1 MAAVTLER
9 PEGLKSEASTL
20 SVPRKKPRLRVG
32 LIADSRYQPRWLA
45 RAFTG
50 VAASDVAEIAVIAE
64 LGVPPAMPPWPWRA
78 YRDLDHRVFGRGED
92 LLQPTDLAQAL
103 ARADVQKLDAVNAD
117 ACAQLRAHDLDIAF
131 VLGEIPAGALA
142 DVARYGVWRYG
153 FGPHGA
159 TPAGAAAIRETIEG
173 APLTASALLAR
184 LPGDYCE
191 RVLCRSW
198 SRTFPL
204 SLSRT
209 WRGLL
214 PKTSEFVLRA
224 LTRLHAAGPEWIA
237 ECDRAGAASEA
248 AAPDTAD
255 CLRHLARLAPNIAS
269 RALQRLLFVDQWF
282 IGFRFGDERDWHGD
296 LRRFRLLMPP
306 TDRFWADPFPIERCG
321 RHFIFFE
328 ELVFSRGKA
337 HISVMEVN
345 EDGRWSPPVP
355 VLERDYH
362 LSYPFLIEH
371 GGELYMVPETGHNRT
386 VELYRCTSFPD
397 RWRLEKVLL
406 EDVCSADATLHQ
418 SAGKWWM
425 FVGLFAEGSEFN
437 EGAEELHVFHADDL
451 LDKWQPHAAN
461 PVKSDVRSAR
471 PAGALFS
478 RDGALYRPAQIGVP
492 LYGSGVSINRV
503 LRLTPDEYLE
513 REVQQIL
520 PRHPGNVLGL
530 HTVNRAG
537 RFSVIDGFARNR
549 RI

>member
-9 PEGLKSEASTL
+9 PERLNSEASAL
-20 SVPRKKPRLRVG
+20 STPKTKPRLRVG
-32 LIADSRYQPRWLA
+32 LIADSRCQPRWLVQ
-45 RAFTG
+45 AFAG
-50 VAASDVAEIAVIAE
+50 VAASEVAEITVIAE
-64 LGVPPAMPPWPWRA
+64 LGVPPATMPWLWRA
-78 YRDLDHRVFGRGED
+78 YRGLDHRVFGRGED
-92 LLQPTDLAQAL
+92 LLQSIDLVRAVAHATAL
-103 ARADVQKLDAVNAD
+103 KLDGASANWR
-117 ACAQLRAHDLDIAF
+117 AQLQAHDLDIVF
-131 VLGEIPAGALA
+131 VLGDIPAGALA

-153 FGPHGA
+153 FGPDGA
-159 TPAGAAAIRETIEG
+159 TPAGAAAIRETVEG
-173 APLTASALLAR
+173 MPVTASALLAR
-184 LPGDYCE
+184 VPGDHCE

-224 LTRLHAAGPEWIA
+224 LARLHRFGPGWMA
-237 ECDRAGAASEA
+237 ECDRASAATEA
-248 AAPDTAD
+248 AAPEVRD
-255 CLRHLARLAPNIAS
+255 CVRHLRRLAPHIAS
-269 RALQRLLFVDQWF
+269 RSLQRLLFVDQWF
-282 IGFRFGDERDWHGD
+282 IGFRFGNEPEWHGD
-296 LRRFRLLMPP
+296 LRQFSLLMPP

-328 ELVFSRGKA
+328 ELVFARGKA

-386 VELYRCTSFPD
+386 VELYRCLSFPD

-406 EDVCSADATLHQ
+406 EDVCSADATFHQ
-418 SAGKWWM
+418 SDGKWWM
-425 FVGLFAEGSEFN
+425 FVGLFAKGSEFA
-437 EGAEELHVFHADDL
+437 EGAEELHLFHAGDL
-451 LDKWQPHAAN
+451 LGKWHPHAAN

-471 PAGALFS
+471 PAGALYPMG
-478 RDGALYRPAQIGVP
+478 GALYRPAQIGVP
-492 LYGSGVSINRV
+492 LYGSGVSLNRV

-520 PRHPGNVLGL
+520 PRHPKDVLGL

-537 RFSVIDGFARNR
+537 RLSVIDGFARNR